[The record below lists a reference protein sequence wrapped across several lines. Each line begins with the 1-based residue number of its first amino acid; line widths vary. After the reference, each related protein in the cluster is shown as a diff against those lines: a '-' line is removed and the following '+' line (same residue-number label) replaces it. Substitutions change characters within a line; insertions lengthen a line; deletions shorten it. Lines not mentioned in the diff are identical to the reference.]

1 MSRSTKN
8 SEEIRMLLVED
19 DGEIAEGLQKLLSKR
34 FKASIDIAGDISQAR
49 DKLHS
54 DCFDLLVLDY
64 QLPDGNGLELLA
76 EVAEARD
83 HPPVIMVTGQGDE
96 TVASE
101 AFRLRASGYVVKDR
115 KLLAILPEVVSGAL
129 NERALRRAEERI
141 RYSEETERALLNATT
156 ESLLLLDSKGTILVA
171 NETAAVRLGMSV
183 ADVIGRDVY
192 EYLPPEY
199 QEEGEGHIASVFR
212 TGTPR
217 HFEYVLEGRHFDN
230 VVHPV
235 YDESGGVKRVA
246 IFSQDTTE
254 RKIAEGDLQKARD
267 QLEER
272 VAERTAQLVE
282 INKQLRGEIAVRKRI
297 EDSLKTLSAQV
308 RGQAEML
315 DDILSS
321 SPDYFYLM
329 DRRGKF
335 IYANS
340 TAAKVLGLKQSS
352 MEGKYWWDLDLPEE
366 AMRPLDIDREALL
379 STGEPS
385 SGHIRLPTPDGKA
398 DFQYTLS
405 PIKSWDGKTRAVVA
419 TLRDIGAERNTVEEP
434 GQLPDKLGDM
444 AKLFDLVPASLIYRD
459 MNDKIILWNSGA
471 ERLYGWS
478 RSEAIGRLARQLLET
493 SFPAPVKE
501 IDSDLLERGM
511 WEGYLVNTTSDGS
524 EIEVHSIWTV
534 ARGEDGEPNA
544 VLEMDQRA

>member
-1 MSRSTKN
+1 
-8 SEEIRMLLVED
+8 
-19 DGEIAEGLQKLLSKR
+19 
-34 FKASIDIAGDISQAR
+34 
-49 DKLHS
+49 
-54 DCFDLLVLDY
+54 
-64 QLPDGNGLELLA
+64 
-76 EVAEARD
+76 
-83 HPPVIMVTGQGDE
+83 MVTGQGDE

-115 KLLAILPEVVSGAL
+115 KLLTLLPEVVSSAL

-141 RYSEETERALLNATT
+141 RYNEETERALLNATT
-156 ESLLLLDSKGTILVA
+156 ESLLLLDSKGTVLTA
-171 NETAAVRLGMSV
+171 NETAAARLGMSV
-183 ADVIGRDVY
+183 VDMIGRVVY
-192 EYLPPEY
+192 DYLPPEFT
-199 QEEGEGHIASVFR
+199 EEGAGHIASVFR

-217 HFEYVLEGRHFDN
+217 HFEFVWEDRHFNN

-235 YDESGGVKRVA
+235 YDESGEIKRVA
-246 IFSQDTTE
+246 LFSMDTTE
-254 RKIAEGDLQKARD
+254 RKNAEVDLQKARD

-282 INKQLRGEIAVRKRI
+282 INKELRGEIAVRKRI
-297 EDSLKTLSAQV
+297 EDSLKTLSSQV

-340 TAAKVLGLKQSS
+340 TAARVLGLKQSS
-352 MEGKYWWDLDLPEE
+352 MEGKYWGDLGLPEE
-366 AMRPLDIDREALL
+366 ALRPLDIDREALL
-379 STGEPS
+379 AAGEPR
-385 SGHIRLPTPDGKA
+385 SGHIRLPTPEGKV
-398 DFQYTLS
+398 DFEYTLS
-405 PIKSWDGKTRAVVA
+405 PIKSWDGETRAVVA
-419 TLRDIGAERNTVEEP
+419 TLRDVGAERRTENEP
-434 GQLPDKLGDM
+434 GRLPDKPGEM

-459 MNDKIILWNSGA
+459 MNDKVILWNSGA
-471 ERLYGWS
+471 ERLYGWD
-478 RSEAIGRLARQLLET
+478 RSEVIGRPVRRLLET

-501 IDSDLLERGM
+501 IDSNLLEHGT
-511 WEGYLVNTTSDGS
+511 WEGHLVNTTSDGS

-544 VLEMDQRA
+544 VLEMDRPT